1 MTDEANWSRRYKANL
16 ERMRSGDR
24 DQITEVVSGLGA
36 RERDH
41 GLSAGERRMLE
52 RTRHLTQ
59 GSPGPAEAGGVR
71 EPRPPSSPSPAGR
84 VALGSPA
91 EPQT

>member
-16 ERMRSGDR
+16 GRMRSGDR

-41 GLSAGERRMLE
+41 DLSAGERRMLE
-52 RTRHLTQ
+52 RARHLLQ
-59 GSPGPAEAGGVR
+59 RPPGPGEAAGVR
-71 EPRPPSSPSPAGR
+71 EPRPPSSPAPASRAALDSPT
-84 VALGSPA
+84 
-91 EPQT
+91 EP